1 MTLSY
6 QILKDRQRDER
17 EHYPRNLGLRVHRA
31 LSWLNRAEQ
40 CEDDLD
46 AEFIFLW
53 IAYNAAYA
61 NEIDDH
67 RRFTE
72 QDTFQNFMNRLCEMD
87 SQQKIDGLIW
97 SEFAGSIRVLLDNK
111 FVFQP
116 FWDFQNKKLTEN
128 EWQTKFHDA
137 KHCANKAL
145 GNKNTGKV
153 LAVVFSR
160 LYTLRNQLLHGGA
173 TWNSAVNR
181 EQMRDAVNFLKKL
194 IPMIIE
200 IMMDNHNAFWGEACY
215 PVVEA

>member
-6 QILKDRQRDER
+6 KELKSRQRDER
-17 EHYPRNLGLRVHRA
+17 DNYSLNLGLRVHRA

-40 CEDDLD
+40 CDDDLD

-72 QDTFQNFMNRLCEMD
+72 QVTFQNFLYRLCD
-87 SQQKIDGLIW
+87 LDKDQKIYNLVW
-97 SEFAGSIRVLLDNK
+97 SEFTSSLRVLLDNK

-116 FWDFQNKKLTEN
+116 FWDFHNKKIE
-128 EWQTKFHDA
+128 EVDWQKKFQDA
-137 KHCANKAL
+137 KNSAHRAL
-145 GNKNTGKV
+145 GNKDTGKV
-153 LAVVFSR
+153 LAIVFSR

-173 TWNSAVNR
+173 TWNSGVNR
-181 EQMRDAVNFLKKL
+181 DQMRDAANFLGKL
-194 IPMIIE
+194 IPVIIE
-200 IMMDNHNAFWGEACY
+200 IMMDNSDVLWGEACY
-215 PVVEA
+215 PVVD